1 MLYSIFHL
9 IGIVP
14 TVPIGIVPTVPIEI
28 LPEVAVNVTQVS
40 REVMS
45 ENGGTKKIYSNLKLI
60 TWDTR

>member
-9 IGIVP
+9 
-14 TVPIGIVPTVPIEI
+14 IGIVPTVPIEI

-60 TWDTR
+60 T